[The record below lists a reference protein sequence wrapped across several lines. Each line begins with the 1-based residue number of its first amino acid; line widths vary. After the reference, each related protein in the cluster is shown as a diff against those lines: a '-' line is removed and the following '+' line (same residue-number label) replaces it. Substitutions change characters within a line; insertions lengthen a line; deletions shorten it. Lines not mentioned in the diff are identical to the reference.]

1 MEFGTGT
8 RDGEFG
14 PTDVMSN
21 ITTTYLTSPT
31 YSPSWS
37 QAATTLTLTPQQ
49 DQPPPQAQQQPQQ
62 QQPQQHQQLLM
73 QQQQI
78 EIQATFRKCREWADN
93 RILSIVSIYL
103 SSYLSLRRVN
113 TF

>member
-1 MEFGTGT
+1 MVNTST

-31 YSPSWS
+31 YSPPWS

-49 DQPPPQAQQQPQQ
+49 DQLLQQDQPPPQAQQQDQQ
-62 QQPQQHQQLLM
+62 
-73 QQQQI
+73 
-78 EIQATFRKCREWADN
+78 
-93 RILSIVSIYL
+93 
-103 SSYLSLRRVN
+103 
-113 TF
+113 